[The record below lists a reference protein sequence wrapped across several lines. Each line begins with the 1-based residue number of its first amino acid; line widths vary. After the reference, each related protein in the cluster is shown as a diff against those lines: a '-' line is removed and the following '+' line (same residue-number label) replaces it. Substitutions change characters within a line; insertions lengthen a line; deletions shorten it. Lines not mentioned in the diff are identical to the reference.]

1 LSIYVETRIRGS
13 LEELWHRTQTPKLH
27 ARWDLRLG
35 PIVCLKGADDSQPRR
50 FRFATRAVIAAKI
63 EGCCETVGES
73 LDANTRTEAF
83 EFGSD
88 DPHSLIR
95 TGSGYWKYVQIEDEV
110 RFITSYDYE
119 VRWGLFGRLIE
130 WLLIRPLL
138 GWATA
143 WSFDRLRLW
152 IENGLDPQ
160 HAARQSLIHALA
172 AATIA
177 FIWLWQGFVPKLLAL
192 HPDELAMLLAGGV
205 PEQLAPAV
213 LRLLGAAEMAFG
225 AIFLLCARRR
235 WAWLVTIALMAAT
248 LIGVLAR
255 APEQIV
261 APFSPVAF
269 NLLLAVLAGIGL
281 LSLRDLPSARRC
293 LRRPPTEFEVNNSL

>member
-1 LSIYVETRIRGS
+1 MSKPRIRGS
-13 LEELWHRTQTPKLH
+13 LDELWHRTQTPDLH
-27 ARWDLRLG
+27 ARWDLLLG
-35 PIVCLKGADDSQPRR
+35 SIVCLEGADDTQPRR
-50 FRFATRAVIAAKI
+50 FRFTTRAASAAKI
-63 EGCCETVGES
+63 EGWCETVGER

-88 DPHSLIR
+88 DPRSLIR

-119 VRWGLFGRLIE
+119 VRWGLFGRLVE
-130 WLLIRPLL
+130 WLLVRPLL

-143 WSFDRLRLW
+143 WSFDRLRHW
-152 IENGLDPQ
+152 IEKGLDPQ
-160 HAARQSLIHALA
+160 QEARQSLIHALA

-205 PEQLAPAV
+205 PEQWAPAL

-225 AIFLLCARRR
+225 TTFLLCARRR
-235 WAWLVTIALMAAT
+235 WPWLVTIALMAAT
-248 LIGVLAR
+248 LIGVLAA

-261 APFSPVAF
+261 APFSPVAL